1 MDPYTCCYCGVTKQ
15 TQKQIVEHTIQEHPT
30 NEVKLRKCGLSTS
43 TGKCGYRTL
52 NFKIIPSELES
63 LGKKVCVDDHGSA
76 FIILFYNM
84 TLIAAFCPKFPQ
96 KYDKKFLKDPVI
108 GKLLP
113 ALE

>member
-1 MDPYTCCYCGVTKQ
+1 MDPYACCYCGVTKQ

-84 TLIAAFCPKFPQ
+84 TLHFLNFTSFVGCSCIVCSTICFCVCLVTPQ
-96 KYDKKFLKDPVI
+96 
-108 GKLLP
+108 
-113 ALE
+113 